1 MASENNGMNRYN
13 TMQDFFNIE
22 LENESLRDQLIEVQS
37 TFTVTDQKFLDIQQE
52 KVYAETEYDKY
63 RTDA

>member
-37 TFTVTDQKFLDIQQE
+37 TFTVTDQKFLDMQQE